1 MSNSAY
7 EIREMEFEW
16 INVVKSS
23 NMSPILEIVFI
34 GTMGHIYFTM
44 VMHNDFLWD
53 PWVEYV
59 AIPVRH

>member
-1 MSNSAY
+1 
-7 EIREMEFEW
+7 MEFEW

-44 VMHNDFLWD
+44 VIDNDFLWD